1 MKKAII
7 TPHLG
12 IELTQRCN
20 LNCRHC
26 FRGEARNK
34 DISREII
41 EKVFDEVKYVGT
53 LDLSGGE
60 VFLAYEHLKMLLE
73 IAKEKEVKI
82 ESCSMLINGTIYDE
96 RIYKL
101 LDEFFGE
108 DYQVGISSDDFH
120 DKSIQRIYGNNQ
132 QKDSKNPNLHPLS
145 MNDVKNNMSRHMY
158 NEHSIGFQRVSNRL
172 IENGRAINTKTP
184 HKEFEALGYYYNNV
198 NPNILLV
205 GPMVFVGADGYI
217 SDINSDVEKRKAQSL
232 GNLSDSSISALVL
245 NGGIEIKCGNI
256 EEFFE
261 LMEKREYEFATH
273 QGDHLGFQDGEMI
286 HIEYKEDEE
295 YKKAVEE
302 LPEFLKRASQA
313 ILDGK
318 MEEFIMNDEY
328 FKTYQNDIS
337 QIDHDEYPDDR

>member
-120 DKSIQRIYGNNQ
+120 DKSIQRIMVITNKKI
-132 QKDSKNPNLHPLS
+132 QK
-145 MNDVKNNMSRHMY
+145 
-158 NEHSIGFQRVSNRL
+158 IL
-172 IENGRAINTKTP
+172 I
-184 HKEFEALGYYYNNV
+184 
-198 NPNILLV
+198 
-205 GPMVFVGADGYI
+205 YI
-217 SDINSDVEKRKAQSL
+217 HYL
-232 GNLSDSSISALVL
+232 
-245 NGGIEIKCGNI
+245 
-256 EEFFE
+256 
-261 LMEKREYEFATH
+261 
-273 QGDHLGFQDGEMI
+273 
-286 HIEYKEDEE
+286 
-295 YKKAVEE
+295 
-302 LPEFLKRASQA
+302 
-313 ILDGK
+313 
-318 MEEFIMNDEY
+318 
-328 FKTYQNDIS
+328 
-337 QIDHDEYPDDR
+337 

>member
-82 ESCSMLINGTIYDE
+82 ESCSMLINGTIYDG

-101 LDEFFGE
+101 LDEFYEE
-108 DYQVGISSDDFH
+108 D
-120 DKSIQRIYGNNQ
+120 
-132 QKDSKNPNLHPLS
+132 
-145 MNDVKNNMSRHMY
+145 
-158 NEHSIGFQRVSNRL
+158 
-172 IENGRAINTKTP
+172 
-184 HKEFEALGYYYNNV
+184 
-198 NPNILLV
+198 
-205 GPMVFVGADGYI
+205 
-217 SDINSDVEKRKAQSL
+217 
-232 GNLSDSSISALVL
+232 
-245 NGGIEIKCGNI
+245 
-256 EEFFE
+256 
-261 LMEKREYEFATH
+261 
-273 QGDHLGFQDGEMI
+273 
-286 HIEYKEDEE
+286 
-295 YKKAVEE
+295 
-302 LPEFLKRASQA
+302 
-313 ILDGK
+313 
-318 MEEFIMNDEY
+318 
-328 FKTYQNDIS
+328 
-337 QIDHDEYPDDR
+337 